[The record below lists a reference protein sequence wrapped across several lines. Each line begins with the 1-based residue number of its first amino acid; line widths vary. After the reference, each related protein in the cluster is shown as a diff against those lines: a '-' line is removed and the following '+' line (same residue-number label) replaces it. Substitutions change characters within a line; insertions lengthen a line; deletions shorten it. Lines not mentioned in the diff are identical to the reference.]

1 MTEEQQQPPEA
12 ERLQGLL
19 ECYAN
24 DLAEN
29 AELLRAF
36 KASALISLCV
46 RRRKRPPSG
55 AMERF
60 CIGEHDQQ
68 DSLLEIEL
76 SVGRGWLDVRV
87 INNSHSCMPPSTA
100 RQQGQDVPF

>member
-24 DLAEN
+24 ELAEK
-29 AELLRAF
+29 AELLRVQG
-36 KASALISLCV
+36 KRLISLASEGE
-46 RRRKRPPSG
+46 SG
-55 AMERF
+55 RHLVQWSV

-100 RQQGQDVPF
+100 RLQGQDVPF